1 MKQRIRYFCLT
12 LLVMVAGMA
21 SAQDVVEN
29 PVAQIG
35 SKGYATLQEAIAE
48 AQSGATIELLENV
61 DATGYYKE
69 NARMPISKSMTINGN
84 GRTVTVASKGFG
96 VGMNASEKIDVTFKD
111 ITIQNPSSG
120 GRCIDTRGNIGT
132 LTIDNSKLS
141 TGGGNYDQPLTIGGN
156 QSDAATVTITNSSIQ
171 TNDAGTAYYAII
183 TFNPVNMTI
192 SNSTIKGWACIY
204 AKGPNGSTGSAGSVF
219 TIDNSTIVSSNVYSG
234 NSNSF
239 SAFMI
244 EDNNVAVNVTNS
256 NVTIQNT
263 GDQIQ
268 SIGGTQKDS
277 GLSGVVVNL
286 GEGNNVTFV
295 GPRQCKLTTNQA
307 SVNVNGGT
315 FNVQLPDEI
324 LPEGYICVPNGDGTF
339 TVKQGAWVAQI
350 GDVKYESLEAAFA
363 AVKDGESVVMLSD
376 VTLSDKMVLSLEG
389 KTVSLDLGGKTL
401 NGRTNLTSGKLTV
414 KNGIVNC
421 EGGQP
426 LNVYG
431 SATAGAE
438 NYSVLTIAED
448 VTVSGAYGVCMFGPT
463 ASSKA
468 GYGAV
473 INVAGTLN
481 GTSGTVFVSGNLGQN
496 ITEDMHNVINITG
509 TVNGND
515 DAGVAINGLATVN
528 VKSGANI
535 TGNTGI
541 AIKRGT
547 LNVEDGATVHGT
559 GAENLTPDP
568 NNNGTEMTG
577 AAVSMTDTYNQYGA
591 MSVNIT
597 GGTFT
602 SENTVALFKE
612 EGTYAS
618 DATYAVSGGTFSSSV
633 LAEFCAPGYE
643 PKDLG
648 NGQYSVYA
656 PAYSVTVNKVDP
668 KTDWYMGMTTSAIQF
683 SITKDGS
690 VLSTKDQYTEQLDKW
705 DIILDENYLRLK
717 SKVAAA
723 KWIRCNLTPVGTG
736 TTTVVF
742 QNKANPSIKV
752 EQEVTITHK
761 LILVVQPSGTHMVEA
776 GPVEIGGNTKFDG
789 VKIEDYSQFT
799 FTSSDETIAT
809 ISGTTITPLKSGTI
823 TVTVTKNDDPSATA
837 SANITFIDAP
847 AKIGETYYESISK
860 ALKAAKSGETITL
873 LRDVTESTSFSGEQP
888 RVSDF
893 ALTIDLNGHTWTG
906 ASQPYTL
913 KMEYGVITIK
923 DSQGGGGVKY
933 GNDYAFIVSHLAAE
947 YPSKL
952 ILESGTFTGKTSV
965 AQVGYP
971 GGTGG
976 NKKYYGGDLVING
989 GTFVTVPDVGETY
1002 DENGNF
1008 KYTLNMLDM
1017 VESSYPGGIYSPSTI
1032 TVNGGKF
1039 LKFDPQNNLAE
1050 GANTNFVPE
1059 GYVSIKSVEGDNT
1072 WYTIGKA
1079 VAQIGDAKYE
1089 SLEAAFAAVKDGET
1103 VAMLSD
1109 VTLSDKMVLSLE
1121 GKTVSLDLGG
1131 KTLNGRTNLT
1141 SGKLTVKNGIVNC
1154 EGGQP
1159 LNVYGSAT
1167 AGAEN
1172 YSVLTIAEDVT
1183 VSGAYGVCMFGPTA
1197 SSKAG
1202 YGAVINVA
1210 GTLNGTSGTVFVSG
1224 NLGQNITE
1232 DMHNVINI
1240 TGTVNGNDDAGVAIN
1255 GLATVNVKSG
1265 ANITGNTGIAIKRGT
1280 LNVEDGATV
1289 HGTGAENLTPDPNN
1303 NGTEMTGA
1311 AVSMTDTYNQYGAMS
1326 VNITGGTF
1334 TSENTV
1340 ALFKEEGTYASDAT
1354 YAVSGGTFSSSVLA
1368 EFCAPGYEPKDLG
1381 NGQYSVYAPAY
1392 SVTVNKVDPKTD
1404 WYMGMTTSAI
1414 QFSIT
1419 KDGSVL
1425 STKDQY
1431 TEQLDKW
1438 DIILD
1443 ENYLR
1448 LKSKV
1453 AAAKWIRCNLTPVG
1467 TGTTTVVFQNKA
1479 NPSIKVEQEVT
1490 ITHKLILVVQ
1500 PSGTHMVE
1508 AGPVEIG
1515 GNTKFDGVKIEDYS
1529 QFTFTS
1535 SDETIA
1541 TISGTTITPLKSGT
1555 ITVTVTKN
1563 DDPSAT
1569 ASANITF
1576 IDAPAK
1582 IGETYYESISKALKA
1597 AKSGETITLLR
1608 DVTESTSF
1616 SGEQPRVS
1624 DFALTIDLNGHT
1636 WTGASQPYTLK
1647 MEYGVI
1653 TIKDSQGGGGVK
1665 YGNDYAFIVSHLA
1678 AEYPS
1683 KLILESGTFTGK
1695 TSVAQVGYPGGTG
1708 GNKKYY
1714 GGDLVINGGTFVT
1727 VPDVGETYDENGNF
1741 KYTLN
1746 MLDMVESSYPGGIYS
1761 PSTIT
1766 VNGGKFLKFDPQNN
1780 LAEGANTNFVPEGYV
1795 SIKSV
1800 EGDNTW
1806 YTIGKAVAQ
1815 IGDVKYETLEAAW
1828 AEVKDGETITL
1839 LADCTGNGIKAPQ
1852 GKFATGVTIDFNKHT
1867 YTMDGSTVG
1876 SSGTKTQAFQLLKD
1890 NKITFKNGSI
1900 IANNSD
1906 VKMMIQNYSDLTLD
1920 HMVLDATQGTNNIG
1934 YVLSTNFGNTTIKDT
1949 KIVAKENGTAFDAC
1963 TGWGGYTS
1971 NNVELTGSSE
1981 ITGPIEVSFS
1991 GDGTAPVLKLTSGT
2005 HNGEIVMA
2013 QGADKA
2019 TVTKKNDFVQAAPAD
2034 YKWKDN
2040 GDGTSTLIKDDGI
2053 FELVH
2058 GEPYPYP
2065 EGRKAS
2071 KVTYRRSFET
2081 EEVKHYR
2088 CWYVPFDYT
2097 IQAED
2102 MNNFDFYKIHMIAGS
2117 GDTGGEVAD
2126 NTKVYIYIEKVK
2138 DAGTVL
2144 RGNRPYVIRPKSA
2157 MTDHIF
2163 TADNI
2168 TEIYP
2173 ENNESRL
2180 HQETTEFEYDYY
2192 GTYREHQ
2199 ATGRHEFISLNKK
2212 GQTQWNASE
2221 NAKLQSYVWYIKVT
2235 SRGDIDYAK
2244 TNIFFVDID
2253 DDTTDIFR
2261 HQVDS
2266 NDVEGVYTVS
2276 GAKVEKPVKGV
2287 NIIRYK
2293 NGTTKKIYVK

>member
-618 DATYAVSGGTFSSSV
+618 DATYAVSGGTFSS
-633 LAEFCAPGYE
+633 
-643 PKDLG
+643 
-648 NGQYSVYA
+648 
-656 PAYSVTVNKVDP
+656 
-668 KTDWYMGMTTSAIQF
+668 
-683 SITKDGS
+683 
-690 VLSTKDQYTEQLDKW
+690 
-705 DIILDENYLRLK
+705 
-717 SKVAAA
+717 
-723 KWIRCNLTPVGTG
+723 PV
-736 TTTVVF
+736 
-742 QNKANPSIKV
+742 P
-752 EQEVTITHK
+752 
-761 LILVVQPSGTHMVEA
+761 
-776 GPVEIGGNTKFDG
+776 
-789 VKIEDYSQFT
+789 
-799 FTSSDETIAT
+799 
-809 ISGTTITPLKSGTI
+809 
-823 TVTVTKNDDPSATA
+823 
-837 SANITFIDAP
+837 
-847 AKIGETYYESISK
+847 
-860 ALKAAKSGETITL
+860 
-873 LRDVTESTSFSGEQP
+873 
-888 RVSDF
+888 
-893 ALTIDLNGHTWTG
+893 
-906 ASQPYTL
+906 
-913 KMEYGVITIK
+913 
-923 DSQGGGGVKY
+923 
-933 GNDYAFIVSHLAAE
+933 
-947 YPSKL
+947 
-952 ILESGTFTGKTSV
+952 
-965 AQVGYP
+965 
-971 GGTGG
+971 
-976 NKKYYGGDLVING
+976 
-989 GTFVTVPDVGETY
+989 
-1002 DENGNF
+1002 
-1008 KYTLNMLDM
+1008 
-1017 VESSYPGGIYSPSTI
+1017 
-1032 TVNGGKF
+1032 
-1039 LKFDPQNNLAE
+1039 
-1050 GANTNFVPE
+1050 
-1059 GYVSIKSVEGDNT
+1059 
-1072 WYTIGKA
+1072 
-1079 VAQIGDAKYE
+1079 
-1089 SLEAAFAAVKDGET
+1089 
-1103 VAMLSD
+1103 
-1109 VTLSDKMVLSLE
+1109 
-1121 GKTVSLDLGG
+1121 
-1131 KTLNGRTNLT
+1131 
-1141 SGKLTVKNGIVNC
+1141 
-1154 EGGQP
+1154 
-1159 LNVYGSAT
+1159 
-1167 AGAEN
+1167 
-1172 YSVLTIAEDVT
+1172 
-1183 VSGAYGVCMFGPTA
+1183 
-1197 SSKAG
+1197 
-1202 YGAVINVA
+1202 
-1210 GTLNGTSGTVFVSG
+1210 
-1224 NLGQNITE
+1224 
-1232 DMHNVINI
+1232 
-1240 TGTVNGNDDAGVAIN
+1240 
-1255 GLATVNVKSG
+1255 
-1265 ANITGNTGIAIKRGT
+1265 
-1280 LNVEDGATV
+1280 
-1289 HGTGAENLTPDPNN
+1289 
-1303 NGTEMTGA
+1303 
-1311 AVSMTDTYNQYGAMS
+1311 
-1326 VNITGGTF
+1326 
-1334 TSENTV
+1334 
-1340 ALFKEEGTYASDAT
+1340 
-1354 YAVSGGTFSSSVLA
+1354 A